1 MSSTQ
6 KPNPPGKSGKSESS
20 GKHEKK
26 VDPYSIT
33 GYLLSGMV
41 LYGGLGWLI
50 DRWAGTSNVFAP
62 IGVVFGL
69 AAGLFLTFRQLSVL
83 ERQEREELLRTRR
96 ALADE
101 AADAVRRRQQD
112 PHDPQRQNDP
122 QDQHQ
127 HQDEHDPHDR

>member
-6 KPNPPGKSGKSESS
+6 KPNPPRKSGKSGPAGPA

-41 LYGGLGWLI
+41 LYGGVGWLI
-50 DRWAGTSNVFAP
+50 DRWAGTSDVFAP

-69 AAGLFLTFRQLSVL
+69 AAGMFLTFRQLSVL
-83 ERQEREELLRTRR
+83 ERQEREELLRKRR
-96 ALADE
+96 ELVDE
-101 AADAVRRRQQD
+101 AADAVQARQQD
-112 PHDPQRQNDP
+112 P
-122 QDQHQ
+122 QHQ
-127 HQDEHDPHDR
+127 HDPHDR